1 MLDGILDLLSSILV
15 LGVVVAIAFGFIV
28 PLVGEDVMQYS
39 EIYEDKALV
48 GNVINYDDPEMFDT
62 INKRYY
68 SYPELVMV
76 MAVQTSRM
84 EDPKAINL
92 RDLVEGTQMYTAS
105 NDNTDINIDNGIR
118 ENANGYMGYSLYVF
132 AENGRG
138 TDALGGTGDKPNVG
152 TVKFTETYP
161 LEVDN
166 FASLLSKRNL
176 LGTVKSQ
183 NMVRVKE
190 NLNGNFN
197 ADGTPNLSDDSPF
210 LEENITI
217 YTDGLDKGKI
227 AGRRYYLK
235 YHYALPDDN
244 TSIVNAGYDATFDD
258 EEMYM
263 VHIYDKNDTKITN
276 KCPSGDTGEYYQN
289 RINDL
294 RRDIED

>member
-28 PLVGEDVMQYS
+28 PLVSDDVMQYS

-48 GNVINYDDPEMFDT
+48 GNVINYDDPEMFDD

-68 SYPELVMV
+68 TYPELVMV
-76 MAVQTSRM
+76 MAVQTGRM

-92 RDLVEGTQMYTAS
+92 RDLVEKTQMYTAA
-105 NDNTDINIDNGIR
+105 NDNTDINTDNGIR
-118 ENANGYMGYSLYVF
+118 DNANGYMGYSLYVF

-138 TDALGGTGDKPNVG
+138 TDALGDTGDKPNVG

-166 FASLLSKRNL
+166 FASLLSKRTN
-176 LGTVKSQ
+176 
-183 NMVRVKE
+183 VRVVVD
-190 NLNGNFN
+190 GNS
-197 ADGTPNLSDDSPF
+197 L
-210 LEENITI
+210 LEENILVHEE
-217 YTDGLDKGKI
+217 GNNEGKI

-263 VHIYDKNDTKITN
+263 VHIYDENDTKIKN

-294 RRDIED
+294 RRDIDD

>member
-1 MLDGILDLLSSILV
+1 MVDGILDLLSAILV
-15 LGVVVAIAFGFIV
+15 LGIVVAIAFGFIV

-39 EIYEDKALV
+39 ETTEDKALV
-48 GNVINYDDPEMFDT
+48 GNVINYDDPDMFDD

-84 EDPKAINL
+84 EEPKSINL
-92 RDLVEGTQMYTAS
+92 RDLVEKTQMYTEA
-105 NDNTDINIDNGIR
+105 NDNTDINTDGGIR
-118 ENANGYMGYSLYVF
+118 DNANGYLGYGLYIY

-138 TDALGGTGDKPNVG
+138 TEALGDVGGGPNVG

-161 LEVDN
+161 LEVDGM
-166 FASLLSKRNL
+166 AAVLSKRENVFVKVDNKNL
-176 LGTVKSQ
+176 
-183 NMVRVKE
+183 R
-190 NLNGNFN
+190 
-197 ADGTPNLSDDSPF
+197 
-210 LEENITI
+210 EENILI
-217 YTDGLDKGKI
+217 YEEDGINKGKV

-244 TSIVNAGYDATFDD
+244 TSIVNAGYSAKFDD

-263 VHIYDKNDTKITN
+263 VHIYDKNDTKLTN
-276 KCPSGDTGEYYQN
+276 KCPSGDTGDYYQD

-294 RRDIED
+294 RRIIKK

>member
-28 PLVGEDVMQYS
+28 PLVSDDVMQYS

-48 GNVINYDDPEMFDT
+48 GNVINYDDPEMFDD

-68 SYPELVMV
+68 TYPELVMV
-76 MAVQTSRM
+76 MAVQTGRM

-92 RDLVEGTQMYTAS
+92 RDLVEKTQMYTAA
-105 NDNTDINIDNGIR
+105 NDNTDINTDNGIR
-118 ENANGYMGYSLYVF
+118 DNANGYMGYSLYVF

-166 FASLLSKRNL
+166 FASLLSKRTN
-176 LGTVKSQ
+176 
-183 NMVRVKE
+183 VRVVVD
-190 NLNGNFN
+190 GNS
-197 ADGTPNLSDDSPF
+197 L
-210 LEENITI
+210 LEENILVHEEG
-217 YTDGLDKGKI
+217 DNAGKI

-263 VHIYDKNDTKITN
+263 VHIYDENDTKIKN